1 MPSQSFFVYGSG
13 VQSLRLRQ
21 NQEISHSA
29 FVPLFI
35 WERSNYVNSFAPCA
49 SRSTPKA
56 IPGARFSPPPPPRT
70 AARASLLMDFECT
83 RLYTIVRNVIHV
95 KIQPMK
101 TSLRRFENPPSYRPH
116 RKQVLT
122 QILLPLLF
130 AVLLFAAVLVLTS
143 LAPFRGGDVSRWA
156 AISTLLLVI
165 PVIVAGLA
173 LLVLLMV
180 MIYLLARI
188 TKLIPPY
195 SYQAQRFV
203 HRVEGGIQRA
213 AGMIR
218 KPVLA
223 LQGLAGLVKARLGRA

>member
-1 MPSQSFFVYGSG
+1 
-13 VQSLRLRQ
+13 
-21 NQEISHSA
+21 
-29 FVPLFI
+29 
-35 WERSNYVNSFAPCA
+35 
-49 SRSTPKA
+49 
-56 IPGARFSPPPPPRT
+56 
-70 AARASLLMDFECT
+70 
-83 RLYTIVRNVIHV
+83 
-95 KIQPMK
+95 MK